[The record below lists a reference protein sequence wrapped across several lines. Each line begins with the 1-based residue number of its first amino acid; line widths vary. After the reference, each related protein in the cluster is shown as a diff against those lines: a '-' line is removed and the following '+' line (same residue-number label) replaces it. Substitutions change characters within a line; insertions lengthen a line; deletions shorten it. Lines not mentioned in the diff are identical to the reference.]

1 MKVLRNYRNT
11 MRLRTVKRRRK
22 EGKTDY
28 KLRKGLLSS
37 KLPRIVVR
45 RTNKYFICQVVESNE
60 AQDKVVTGVT
70 SRDLIKLGW
79 DAKLNGS
86 LKSIP
91 AGYLTGLLLAKKI
104 GEGKFIMDLGMSR
117 TIAGSRVFSV
127 VKGLIDG
134 GLKISA
140 DEKVFPNE
148 ERINGEHLR
157 PEIKEMI
164 SKIRSKI

>member
-1 MKVLRNYRNT
+1 MKVLRNYKDT
-11 MRLRTVKRRRK
+11 MRLRTMRRRRN

-37 KLPRIVVR
+37 KIPRIVVR

-79 DAKLNGS
+79 DVKLNGS

-91 AGYLTGLLLAKKI
+91 VGYLTGLLLAKKI
-104 GEGKFIMDLGMSR
+104 GKGKFIMDLGMTR
-117 TIAGSRVFSV
+117 TITGSRVFSV

-134 GLKISA
+134 GLKIPA
-140 DEKVFPNE
+140 NNKAFPNE
-148 ERINGEHLR
+148 ERISGEHLK
-157 PEIKEMI
+157 PEVKKMI
-164 SKIRSKI
+164 AKVRGKI

>member
-1 MKVLRNYRNT
+1 
-11 MRLRTVKRRRK
+11 
-22 EGKTDY
+22 
-28 KLRKGLLSS
+28 
-37 KLPRIVVR
+37 
-45 RTNKYFICQVVESNE
+45 
-60 AQDKVVTGVT
+60 
-70 SRDLIKLGW
+70 
-79 DAKLNGS
+79 
-86 LKSIP
+86 
-91 AGYLTGLLLAKKI
+91 
-104 GEGKFIMDLGMSR
+104 MDLGMSR

>member
-1 MKVLRNYRNT
+1 MKVLRNYRDT
-11 MRLRTVKRRRK
+11 MRLRTMRRRRK

-37 KLPRIVVR
+37 EIPRIVVR

-60 AQDKVVTGVT
+60 AQDKVITGVT

-79 DAKLNGS
+79 DVKLNGS

-104 GEGKFIMDLGMSR
+104 GKGKFIMDLGMTR

-134 GLKISA
+134 GLKIPA
-140 DEKVFPNE
+140 NNKAFPNE
-148 ERINGEHLR
+148 ERIRGEHLK
-157 PEIKEMI
+157 PEVKKMI
-164 SKIRSKI
+164 AKVRGKI